1 MIATAHD
8 LDEVTPIPRPLGPGE
23 RLRDAREAASMSIQ
37 EVSTAMRL
45 NRRVIEALEADDYS
59 DLPIPTFVR
68 GYLRGYARLLGL
80 SPELILEAF
89 EQREPAPPAMVP
101 DISDESP
108 VPSTDFPIRLVT
120 CLVVAALVVLVV
132 IWWRNQHFT
141 LGGLDEALPVELA
154 EPDAVGGGEPAGE
167 AKDRERGPRM
177 DDARADRGADAGLQA
192 ALERAP
198 EALPEPAPPS
208 GEAPEPAPLLREALP
223 EPVSPPGE
231 VPEPASLPDPLSG
244 PATPPEGV
252 GAGAGD
258 SGTPEA
264 EAVPDG
270 ALSAPAPEEEEEPS
284 PPPVSWEEYPS
295 DDIDVAAIPATVQE
309 PPVIP
314 GDRVEMRFRA
324 ECWVEMYDDANE
336 RIFYGLVQP
345 GQTLSGE
352 GKGPMRLVVGNSEGV
367 ELVRYNGTLLDISP
381 FVTGGV
387 ARFSIGGRPPAA
399 FRSP

>member
-1 MIATAHD
+1 
-8 LDEVTPIPRPLGPGE
+8 
-23 RLRDAREAASMSIQ
+23 MSIQ

-59 DLPIPTFVR
+59 DLPVPTFVR

-80 SPELILEAF
+80 PPEPILEAF
-89 EQREPAPPAMVP
+89 EQRELAAPAMVP

-141 LGGLDEALPVELA
+141 LDGLDVALPVELA
-154 EPDAVGGGEPAGE
+154 EPDAGGGGEPAGE
-167 AKDRERGPRM
+167 GKDRERGPRT
-177 DDARADRGADAGLQA
+177 DGATAGSGADAGLPT

-198 EALPEPAPPS
+198 EALPEPAAPPAEAPELPPLPADPLPEPAPPP
-208 GEAPEPAPLLREALP
+208 GEAPEPASLP
-223 EPVSPPGE
+223 AP
-231 VPEPASLPDPLSG
+231 VPE
-244 PATPPEGV
+244 PATPPEGM
-252 GAGAGD
+252 GADAGD
-258 SGTPEA
+258 SGAP

-270 ALSAPAPEEEEEPS
+270 ALAAPAPEEDEEPS
-284 PPPVSWEEYPS
+284 PPSVSWEEYPS
-295 DDIDVAAIPATVQE
+295 DDIDVAAIPATAQGT
-309 PPVIP
+309 PGSS
-314 GDRVEMRFRA
+314 GDRVEMRFGA

-336 RIFYGLVQP
+336 RIFYGLVRP
-345 GQTLSGE
+345 GQTLSGK
-352 GKGPMRLVVGNSEGV
+352 GKGPMHLVIGNSEGV
-367 ELVRYNGTLLDISP
+367 ELVRYNGTLIDVSP

-387 ARFSIGGRPPAA
+387 ARFSIGGQPPAA